1 MIYLYL
7 QLDIQ
12 LNFESQSYAVSDKNL
27 AEEPVIWIKYP
38 KEYVASKMFPII
50 IDVKITNITAKGK
63 LLHMHLHC

>member
-27 AEEPVIWIKYP
+27 PEQPVIWVKYP
-38 KEYVASKMFPII
+38 KVYLAPKMFPII
-50 IDVKITNITAKGK
+50 IDVEITNITAKGK
-63 LLHMHLHC
+63 FLHMYLHC

>member
-1 MIYLYL
+1 M

-27 AEEPVIWIKYP
+27 PEQPVIWIKYP
-38 KEYVASKMFPII
+38 EVYLSPNMFPFT

-63 LLHMHLHC
+63 LLHMYLHC